1 MGHRLLSNVIIGLD
15 LKLIGSAFT
24 YSRMLRRFPNLIRI
38 SNTVARFSAEAN
50 PIKEAPAV
58 PKETKVQQWA
68 RFWKVLYADYKHS
81 ADDTISG
88 IKEKPRKAAI
98 YFGILGAAIYGVS
111 TNPDEHSYREAV
123 LQATDEIILI
133 SDPIRNPASEE
144 HLKFIHSC
152 YNQGLIRH
160 LSLGIFSFIW
170 MDNCDKECAV
180 YPTQCYY
187 LQPGLLDFHTRILDV
202 GFFGHW
208 WKMYHSMKDYD
219 VNPSEASS

>member
-1 MGHRLLSNVIIGLD
+1 MGIIGLD

-68 RFWKVLYADYKHS
+68 RFWKGLYADYKHS

-111 TNPDEHSYREAV
+111 TNPDA
-123 LQATDEIILI
+123 
-133 SDPIRNPASEE
+133 EE
-144 HLKFIHSC
+144 HLKFIHPC
-152 YNQGLIRH
+152 YNQGLIRN

-170 MDNCDKECAV
+170 M
-180 YPTQCYY
+180 
-187 LQPGLLDFHTRILDV
+187 
-202 GFFGHW
+202 
-208 WKMYHSMKDYD
+208 
-219 VNPSEASS
+219 